1 MGWRCSTAAI
11 SLIASCF
18 KDSPAWDS
26 LIPTIEIRGFTR
38 LPLTPANV
46 MYGEGKVREKEDTLP
61 LTPTPEGGA
70 VSDLRADPDM
80 CPSGVALEDRLGH
93 AYNEQAFRYL
103 LAIEQKRSERS
114 GCPFLLLLVH
124 LKEQSGIGV
133 RIDPMVASKL
143 FSALGL
149 CLRETDFVGWY
160 REERVAGAVLIE
172 LGERRPTEVS
182 RLIGQRVKDRLY
194 EHLPSGVARRLQVRI
209 YQHPE
214 LEGIDLGDGSHL
226 VLYPEV
232 THRPLFHRCALA
244 VKRTIALAVAA
255 GSLLL
260 DPFMRGLG

>member
-1 MGWRCSTAAI
+1 MGRTGGDDWQPLWAAF
-11 SLIASCF
+11 SLAGPSRYLSRRLVAL
-18 KDSPAWDS
+18 KDSPALDS

-46 MYGEGKVREKEDTLP
+46 MYGEVKVRQK
-61 LTPTPEGGA
+61 A

-114 GCPFLLLLVH
+114 GCPFLLLLVD
-124 LKEQSGIGV
+124 LKEESGIGV
-133 RIDPMVASKL
+133 RIDPMVATKL

-149 CLRETDFVGWY
+149 CLRETDVVGWY

-194 EHLPSGVARRLQVRI
+194 AGLPRSEEHTSELQS
-209 YQHPE
+209 
-214 LEGIDLGDGSHL
+214 LNNL
-226 VLYPEV
+226 VC
-232 THRPLFHRCALA
+232 R
-244 VKRTIALAVAA
+244 
-255 GSLLL
+255 LLL
-260 DPFMRGLG
+260 EKKKKQN

>member
-1 MGWRCSTAAI
+1 LALKEGRRNEFRGA
-11 SLIASCF
+11 
-18 KDSPAWDS
+18 
-26 LIPTIEIRGFTR
+26 IRGA
-38 LPLTPANV
+38 LT
-46 MYGEGKVREKEDTLP
+46 ERLP

-114 GCPFLLLLVH
+114 GCPFLLLLVD
-124 LKEQSGIGV
+124 LKEKSGIGV

-149 CLRETDFVGWY
+149 CLRETDVVGWY

-194 EHLPSGVARRLQVRI
+194 AGLPSNVARRLQVRI

-214 LEGIDLGDGSHL
+214 LEGIDLGDGPHS

-232 THRPLFHRCALA
+232 THRPLFHRCARA